1 MTKLDDY
8 FKVRKN
14 VIFKWVRFNRRNQLS
29 EETAEEYITALFHLV
44 DSCNY
49 GNLKDEML
57 RDRLLVGIR
66 DSVLSQRLQMDP
78 ELTLAKAMKLVRQS
92 EAVKQHTSQLQ
103 SNPNTQ
109 PIVDMATM
117 HRRSAHQHKKST
129 RFHKGNG
136 AIARACPQGG
146 KFCSWCGKATHSP
159 GTPCPA
165 NGVTC
170 KRCKRKG
177 HFASQCFSTTVR
189 LPTNELTINSNDAA
203 EEDEVTL
210 DPSDSNELSLDTAF
224 LDAVTSGTQTTW
236 TSSIMIESTEVM
248 FKLDTAW
255 CWSNC
260 YHGGYIQALAQS
272 SASEAKESLARS
284 CQAQYN
290 SQEFVALSFSPCDK
304 QPLVSTEQ

>member
-1 MTKLDDY
+1 M
-8 FKVRKN
+8 
-14 VIFKWVRFNRRNQLS
+14 
-29 EETAEEYITALFHLV
+29 
-44 DSCNY
+44 
-49 GNLKDEML
+49 
-57 RDRLLVGIR
+57 
-66 DSVLSQRLQMDP
+66 LSQRLQMDP

-129 RFHKGNG
+129 HFHKG
-136 AIARACPQGG
+136 
-146 KFCSWCGKATHSP
+146 
-159 GTPCPA
+159 

-255 CWSNC
+255 C
-260 YHGGYIQALAQS
+260 
-272 SASEAKESLARS
+272 
-284 CQAQYN
+284 
-290 SQEFVALSFSPCDK
+290 
-304 QPLVSTEQ
+304 